1 MIDKLTYL
9 LALAREAH
17 FGRAAESCGV
27 TQPTFSA
34 GIRTLEEL
42 LDMPLVERSSRFL
55 GFTPEGERMLE
66 WARQIVG
73 DVQAMRADLR
83 ALKGG
88 LSGQIR
94 FAVIPTALGSVT
106 DLTIPYHEHHPNV
119 RLSIQSCTSNEVLRR
134 LDNFE
139 ADVGITYLDNEPT
152 GRNRILPLYQESYHL
167 LTAAKT
173 TLANRQSISWA
184 EIGQIPLGLLT
195 SDMQNRRIINRLLH
209 GAGGGNPPVLESNSL
224 IVLISHAQAGL
235 LSCVLPKAL
244 TRLLGSQSGLKAI
257 PITAPEET
265 HMVGLLLPERSPVPP
280 LVSALLTIIQN
291 NGLLTGGTVQ

>member
-9 LALAREAH
+9 LALARETH

-34 GIRTLEEL
+34 GIRALEDAL
-42 LDMPLVERSSRFL
+42 GMPLVERSSRFL
-55 GFTPEGERMLE
+55 GFTPEGERVLE

-83 ALKGG
+83 ALKGK

-94 FAVIPTALGSVT
+94 FAVIPTALGSIT
-106 DLTIPYHEHHPNV
+106 DLTIPYHTYHPNV
-119 RLSIQSCTSNEVLRR
+119 RLSVQSCTSNEVLRR

-139 ADVGITYLDNEPT
+139 ADVGVTYLDNEPI
-152 GRNRILPLYQESYHL
+152 GRNRILPLYQERYYL
-167 LTAAKT
+167 LTNQKAEF
-173 TLANRQSISWA
+173 ANRQSISWA
-184 EIGQIPLGLLT
+184 EISQVPLGLLT

-209 GAGGGNPPVLESNSL
+209 STGGGNPPVLESNSL
-224 IVLISHAQAGL
+224 LILISHTQAGL
-235 LSCVLPKAL
+235 LSCVLPKTL
-244 TRLLGSQSGLKAI
+244 LRLLGPHSDLKAI

-265 HMVGLLLPERSPVPP
+265 HIVGLILPERNPLPP
-280 LVSALLTIIQN
+280 LVSALLEVIQAQGFLA
-291 NGLLTGGTVQ
+291 NGLT